1 MHRRVNPSPSLRLAH
16 GLASDPGEV
25 DELQHVDGF
34 GGLER
39 GQRLTTHDH
48 LLDDLPIVQHP
59 KTPAVST
66 FLPL

>member
-1 MHRRVNPSPSLRLAH
+1 MHRRIDPTTSLRLTRH
-16 GLASDPGEV
+16 FASGTGAV
-25 DELQHVDGF
+25 DEVQHVDRLGS
-34 GGLER
+34 LER

-48 LLDDLPIVQHP
+48 LLDDLPIFQHP